1 MSQENVEIVRRIFDT
16 IDQSGWDAAFAS
28 GDIDQDCEVT
38 FKSGPQS
45 GTHKGLEQVQ
55 AVIGDVQGGFE
66 TWLVEPLELI
76 ESGDQ
81 VVAIVNNR
89 LRPKGGTTGEF
100 EYRNGSIWTIRE
112 GMIFSMVGYPT
123 PEEALKA
130 AGLSE

>member
-66 TWLVEPLELI
+66 TWLVEPLEAHR
-76 ESGDQ
+76 ERRSGRG
-81 VVAIVNNR
+81 NR
-89 LRPKGGTTGEF
+89 QQPASTEGRH
-100 EYRNGSIWTIRE
+100 YR
-112 GMIFSMVGYPT
+112 
-123 PEEALKA
+123 
-130 AGLSE
+130 